1 MPFHTWNKLPNV
13 LLYSKSEAGFYTGKM
28 AGKKTVEPSGRQ
40 AAYAA
45 RNRAAL
51 VKAGQEVL
59 AEIGPSATIEQ
70 LAGHA
75 QVSPT
80 TIYKYFENK
89 DALFIEALN
98 HAWESW
104 LGWAS
109 QDRAPG
115 DPLEL
120 TLDSGRKL
128 FFAKETHPFFAR
140 ILHNVLAEDP
150 YILIKSDHGKGAQV
164 FKQLA
169 TKGLLESKDFEK
181 RYLLWTS
188 IYAGLCRAVFLTEE
202 LSPREANTAFGVGL
216 SVWGM
221 SEAKAKKIVARKLNF
236 PEVL

>member
-1 MPFHTWNKLPNV
+1 MKLPNV
-13 LLYSKSEAGFYTGKM
+13 TFYSNSGAGFYTGKM
-28 AGKKTVEPSGRQ
+28 AGKKMATPSGRQ

-80 TIYKYFENK
+80 TIYKYFGNK

-98 HAWESW
+98 HVWENW
-104 LGWAS
+104 LEWAR

-128 FFAKETHPFFAR
+128 FFAKETHPFFAK

-150 YILIKSDHGKGAQV
+150 YILIKSDQGKGAEV
-164 FKQLA
+164 FKHLA
-169 TKGLLESKDFEK
+169 SKGLLEKKDFEK

-188 IYAGLCRAVFLTEE
+188 MYAGLCRSVFLTEE
-202 LSPREANTAFGVGL
+202 LTPAEANTAFGVGL
-216 SVWGM
+216 SIWGI
-221 SEAKAKKIVARKLNF
+221 SEAKAKKIISRLL
-236 PEVL
+236 VLTGEQ

>member
-1 MPFHTWNKLPNV
+1 
-13 LLYSKSEAGFYTGKM
+13 M
-28 AGKKTVEPSGRQ
+28 AGKKKVVAAGGRQ

-70 LAGHA
+70 LAAHA

-89 DALFIEALN
+89 DALFVEALN
-98 HAWESW
+98 AAWEEW

-109 QDRAPG
+109 QERAPG

-120 TLDSGRKL
+120 ILDTGRKL
-128 FFAKETHPFFAR
+128 FFAKKTHPFFAK
-140 ILHNVLAEDP
+140 ILHNVLEEDP
-150 YILIKSDHGKGAQV
+150 YILIKSDRGVGAQV
-164 FKQLA
+164 FKRLA
-169 TKGLLESKDFEK
+169 AEGLIKEDSFDQ

-188 IYAGLCRAVFLTEE
+188 MYAGLCRGVFYTEE
-202 LSPREANTAFGVGL
+202 LTSAEANAAFGVGL
-216 SVWGM
+216 SVWGIG
-221 SEAKAKKIVARKLNF
+221 EAKAKKIIARPLNF
-236 PEVL
+236 AAIN